1 MTTYK
6 VTERVLSLV
15 EQLSQEGYT
24 GEATFSNR
32 YSLGAKEVL
41 GVSFSLQL
49 TGFCKETLHL
59 TEDSDGNIVF
69 VGRYCEER
77 RDPDASVQDI
87 VRIAW
92 KKYQSYKIYSS
103 YSRPYEFDVLFE
115 KYGYITKK
123 TQIVE
128 SIIEKG

>member
-6 VTERVLSLV
+6 VTQRVIDLV
-15 EQLSQEGYT
+15 EQLFQEGYT
-24 GEATFSNR
+24 GEATFSNG
-32 YSLGAKEVL
+32 YASGTEEVL

-59 TEDSDGNIVF
+59 TEDNDGNIVF

-77 RDPDASVQDI
+77 RDPDASVQDV

-92 KKYQSYKIYSS
+92 KMYKSYKAYSIYG
-103 YSRPYEFDVLFE
+103 RPYEFDVLFE

>member
-6 VTERVLSLV
+6 VTQRVIDLV
-15 EQLSQEGYT
+15 EQLFQEGYT
-24 GEATFSNR
+24 GAATFSNG
-32 YSLGAKEVL
+32 YASGTKEVL

-69 VGRYCEER
+69 VGRYYEKR
-77 RDPDASVQDI
+77 RDEDATVQDI
-87 VRIAW
+87 VLIAW
-92 KKYQSYKIYSS
+92 KMYKSYKTYSS